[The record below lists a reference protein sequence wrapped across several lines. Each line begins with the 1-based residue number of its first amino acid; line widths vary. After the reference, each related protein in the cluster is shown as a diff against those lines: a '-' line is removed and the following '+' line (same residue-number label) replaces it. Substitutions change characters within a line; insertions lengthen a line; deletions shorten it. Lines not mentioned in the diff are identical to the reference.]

1 MMKNSTGLVWH
12 AALALGFVLMPGCS
26 RAPAARIIYHDE
38 QGLWRMTP
46 EGKDIHPL
54 ASSGVDGEY
63 SPDNTQIAFSK
74 FYNAGIWVAD
84 ADGENPDQPTSFGS
98 SPSWSPDGEQIA
110 YVNLY
115 DWCICAVNS
124 DGSGEH
130 RIRAEGELP
139 DWSN

>member
-74 FYNAGIWVAD
+74 FYNAGSGWLT
-84 ADGENPDQPTSFGS
+84 PT
-98 SPSWSPDGEQIA
+98 E
-110 YVNLY
+110 
-115 DWCICAVNS
+115 
-124 DGSGEH
+124 
-130 RIRAEGELP
+130 RILISRHLSARARPGRRMGNK
-139 DWSN
+139 SRM